1 MPIWAMAIAVVTAN
15 GKNLKYQRFV
25 TNEDNFVQTSSH
37 IGYG

>member
-1 MPIWAMAIAVVTAN
+1 MPIAMVTAN

-25 TNEDNFVQTSSH
+25 TNEGDFVQTSSH